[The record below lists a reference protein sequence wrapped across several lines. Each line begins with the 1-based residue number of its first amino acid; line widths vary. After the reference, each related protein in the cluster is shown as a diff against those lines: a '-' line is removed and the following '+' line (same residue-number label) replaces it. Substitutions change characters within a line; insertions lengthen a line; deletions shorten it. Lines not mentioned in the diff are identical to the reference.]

1 MLVTLAQIALVC
13 HVPHIRPFKDLV
25 LRACPKKG
33 PGFFDH
39 EIRQRFD
46 FERVLVDQMIPF
58 YGDAL

>member
-1 MLVTLAQIALVC
+1 MPISGIGYVSQAS
-13 HVPHIRPFKDLV
+13 KDLV
-25 LRACPKKG
+25 LEHVPRKL

-39 EIRQRFD
+39 EMRQLFE